1 MPEIWMPTQLDAIER
16 QYPTPEVKA
25 LVAEIRRL
33 NVIAWR
39 AHDVMLQFDQI
50 PTSRDA
56 LPKTLRL
63 MLLSPRFRAP
73 DNRNKAGLT
82 ALTLCSDLDDIFCS
96 LRADKAVDQSARTDM
111 D

>member
-1 MPEIWMPTQLDAIER
+1 MPEIWMPPQLDAIER
-16 QYPTPEVKA
+16 KYPTPEVKS

-39 AHDVMLQFDQI
+39 AHDVMLQFDQM

-63 MLLSPRFRAP
+63 MLLMLREALDQPATGKRAKMS
-73 DNRNKAGLT
+73 R
-82 ALTLCSDLDDIFCS
+82 
-96 LRADKAVDQSARTDM
+96 
-111 D
+111 